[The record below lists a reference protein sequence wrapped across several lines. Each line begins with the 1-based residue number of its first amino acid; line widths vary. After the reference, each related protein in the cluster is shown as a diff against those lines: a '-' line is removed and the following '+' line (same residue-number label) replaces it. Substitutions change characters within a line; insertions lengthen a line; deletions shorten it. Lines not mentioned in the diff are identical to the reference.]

1 MSQLAD
7 LKKLRPYFE
16 PPGDLAAAT
25 FLYMVDEGL
34 IVAPEAISL
43 LTDLKELNFYDNKL
57 TTLPDSYSALTN
69 LSVLGIGRNQRFL
82 GIVAAKDILKERK
95 KRIYTTICVYLI
107 SLNEYLL
114 PNHLILV
121 VIESGITKDKENAE
135 LIHSFIPSRLIN
147 IYSFRRSPRLRVNF
161 VAFHPCILKEIRY
174 PRFPHGLHAF
184 HDLNDS

>member
-69 LSVLGIGRNQRFL
+69 LSVLGIGRNQFSEIPAFASQLRSLSSLYIEGNPISEIPSWITCLSRLERFL
-82 GIVAAKDILKERK
+82 
-95 KRIYTTICVYLI
+95 
-107 SLNEYLL
+107 
-114 PNHLILV
+114 
-121 VIESGITKDKENAE
+121 IEFEGSIQVKSAPSGITSLPCWSCEEKPWDIMKKTFAE
-135 LIHSFIPSRLIN
+135 SL
-147 IYSFRRSPRLRVNF
+147 RSLDLRS
-161 VAFHPCILKEIRY
+161 
-174 PRFPHGLHAF
+174 
-184 HDLNDS
+184 DM